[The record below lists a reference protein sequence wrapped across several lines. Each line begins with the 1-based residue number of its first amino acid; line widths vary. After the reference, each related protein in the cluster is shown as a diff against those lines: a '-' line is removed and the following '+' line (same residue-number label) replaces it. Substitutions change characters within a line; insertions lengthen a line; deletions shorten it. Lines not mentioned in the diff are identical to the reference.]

1 MRREMETHEFWR
13 ERTGD
18 IWAVV
23 LKQGVVVA
31 CAGPLRP
38 DDVDPDYLSGY
49 DYVTRGA
56 DRIERE
62 REEFEVLDEATV
74 HLLAAGAD

>member
-1 MRREMETHEFWR
+1 METHEFWR
-13 ERTGD
+13 EKTGE

-23 LKQGVVVA
+23 LRQGVVVG

-49 DYVTRGA
+49 DYSTNGA
-56 DRIERE
+56 ARIERE
-62 REEFEVLDEATV
+62 RDEFDLLDEATLQ
-74 HLLAAGAD
+74 LLSSGAD